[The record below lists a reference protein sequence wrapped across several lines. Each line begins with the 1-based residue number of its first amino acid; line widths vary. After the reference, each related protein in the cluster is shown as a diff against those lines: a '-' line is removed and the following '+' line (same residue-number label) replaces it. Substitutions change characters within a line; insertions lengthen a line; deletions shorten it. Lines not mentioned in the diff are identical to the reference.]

1 MYTVSVEKMVE
12 KFELTNLTPEISY
25 EGREISQSDVNRPAL
40 QLAGF
45 FDHFDDGRLQVIG
58 KVEDAYLETMSL
70 AEREERF
77 RKLLSFTSIPCIVI
91 CRSLGPYPDLV
102 KIANKNQ
109 IPVFHTEEVTSSF
122 IAEANRWLHV
132 ELAERKSVHG
142 VLVDIYG
149 EGVLIKGESG
159 IGKSETALELIRRG
173 HRLVAD
179 DVVEIKK
186 VSAATLLGTSPEVIC
201 HFIEMRGI
209 GIVDI
214 KQIFGVGS
222 VKQMQ
227 NIDLIINLELWDQ
240 QKEYDRLGIG
250 NKYEE
255 ILGIDVVSH
264 TIPIRPGRNIAIIC
278 ETAAINFR
286 QKKMGYNAAEELN
299 KRVLDNLQE
308 NASKK

>member
-1 MYTVSVEKMVE
+1 MYSVSVEKLVKRLNLE
-12 KFELTNLTPEISY
+12 NLTPDIPHEERLIT
-25 EGREISQSDVNRPAL
+25 QSDVNRPAL

-45 FDHFDDGRLQVIG
+45 FDYFDDGRLQVIG
-58 KVEDAYLETMSL
+58 KVEDAFLEKMDP
-70 AEREERF
+70 EERKSRF
-77 RKLLSFTSIPCIVI
+77 SRLLKFTSIPCIII
-91 CRSLGPYPDLV
+91 CRGLGPYPDLLEC
-102 KIANKNQ
+102 ARENGT
-109 IPVFHTEEVTSSF
+109 PVFHTEEGTSSV

-132 ELAERKSVHG
+132 ELAPRKSVHG

-149 EGVLIKGESG
+149 EGVLITGESG

-179 DVVEIKK
+179 DVVEIKR
-186 VSAATLLGTSPEVIC
+186 VSAGTLLGSSPEVIR
-201 HFIEMRGI
+201 HFIEMRGV

-222 VKQMQ
+222 VKQVQ
-227 NIDLIINLELWDQ
+227 NIDLVIHLELWDKK
-240 QKEYDRLGIG
+240 KEYDRLGLG
-250 NKYEE
+250 NQYEE

-286 QKKMGYNAAEELN
+286 QKKMGYNAAEALN
-299 KRVLDNLQE
+299 KRVMENLQ
-308 NASKK
+308 NNLRNS